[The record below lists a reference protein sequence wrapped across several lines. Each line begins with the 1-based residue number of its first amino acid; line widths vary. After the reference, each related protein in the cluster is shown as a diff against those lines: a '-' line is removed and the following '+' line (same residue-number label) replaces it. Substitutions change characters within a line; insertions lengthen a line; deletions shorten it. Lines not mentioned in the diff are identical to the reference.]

1 MVRFRIASE
10 EISFVFS
17 HDQDRTRR
25 LLHDAIALSEA
36 REKSRGTS
44 TLSILNL
51 PRVFMT
57 QVLQD
62 LLLLVRRGSQM
73 CNIEMPIGSIRNNN
87 VAVRPMR
94 VSDLVNFHVRRQNIY
109 DYCVVQR
116 NYAGADLFS
125 SDK

>member
-1 MVRFRIASE
+1 
-10 EISFVFS
+10 
-17 HDQDRTRR
+17 
-25 LLHDAIALSEA
+25 
-36 REKSRGTS
+36 
-44 TLSILNL
+44 LNL

-73 CNIEMPIGSIRNNN
+73 GNIEMPIGSIRNNN
-87 VAVRPMR
+87 VAIGPMR
-94 VSDLVNFHVRRQNIY
+94 VSDLVNFHVCRQNIY

>member
-1 MVRFRIASE
+1 
-10 EISFVFS
+10 
-17 HDQDRTRR
+17 
-25 LLHDAIALSEA
+25 
-36 REKSRGTS
+36 
-44 TLSILNL
+44 
-51 PRVFMT
+51 MT
-57 QVLQD
+57 QLLAD
-62 LLLLVRRGSQM
+62 LSFLVRQSSQM
-73 CNIEMPIGSIRNNN
+73 GNIEVPIGSIRNNN